1 MKSQEFFTVGQQF
14 WTGSSG
20 QVANPRLKPQ
30 HLSQAG
36 EMLELAGRGDEV
48 GDEGSGWR
56 AGFGQHYRFLLEGR
70 KRENVSW
77 ADSHRELTVSY
88 FPS

>member
-1 MKSQEFFTVGQQF
+1 MKSQEFFTMGQQF

-30 HLSQAG
+30 HLSRAG

-48 GDEGSGWR
+48 GNEGSGWR
-56 AGFGQHYRFLLEGR
+56 ASVNTIGFCWREGSE
-70 KRENVSW
+70 KMCPGLTHTEN
-77 ADSHRELTVSY
+77 
-88 FPS
+88 

>member
-56 AGFGQHYRFLLEGR
+56 ASVNTIGFCW
-70 KRENVSW
+70 REESEKNVSW